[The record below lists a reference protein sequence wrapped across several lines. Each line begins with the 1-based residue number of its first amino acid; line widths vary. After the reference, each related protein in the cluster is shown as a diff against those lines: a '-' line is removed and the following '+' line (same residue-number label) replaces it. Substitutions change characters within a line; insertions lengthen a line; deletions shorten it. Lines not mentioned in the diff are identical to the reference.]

1 MRLLINAPTG
11 LQEVIEITES
21 GAYFNS
27 TRVLWDERVDG
38 ALPLITVGEVIRQ
51 GNSLVFD
58 AARKATHN
66 AALLTNTQTR
76 KISALNAS
84 CDAAVTSGFTSTALG
99 TAHTYLCGPNDQTQL
114 TAQAFDA
121 YRNAAVLGWT
131 CWLTCKNLAGV
142 KARREHTSAQI
153 LLVADAGKLHVAT
166 QLSNRDTKVT
176 LVNAALTVEQINAVT
191 W

>member
-1 MRLLINAPTG
+1 MDIDIAACMTIVRPGAQSKCNANDYNQLSMLDGTVKPT
-11 LQEVIEITES
+11 LAELEAAWPAVKAKEK
-21 GAYFNS
+21 NS
-27 TRVLWDERVDG
+27 T
-38 ALPLITVGEVIRQ
+38 
-51 GNSLVFD
+51 
-58 AARKATHN
+58 
-66 AALLTNTQTR
+66 
-76 KISALNAS
+76 LNAS
-84 CDAAVTSGFTSTALG
+84 CDAAIAGGFTSTALG
-99 TAHTYLCGPNDQTQL
+99 TAHTYSCGLNDQTQL

-121 YRNAAVLGWT
+121 YRNAATPLWT
-131 CWLTCKNLAGV
+131 CWFTCKNLAGV